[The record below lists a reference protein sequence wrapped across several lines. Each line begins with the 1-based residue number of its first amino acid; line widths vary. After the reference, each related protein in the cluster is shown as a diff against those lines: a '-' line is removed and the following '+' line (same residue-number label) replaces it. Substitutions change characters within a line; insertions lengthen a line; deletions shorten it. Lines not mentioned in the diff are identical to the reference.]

1 MMAGLLGMRTDPFQ
15 EPSHWTWSIGQQT
28 VAVIVFGAVA
38 LVGFA
43 VFAGLARRW
52 GSPYPV

>member
-1 MMAGLLGMRTDPFQ
+1 MAGLLGMRTDPFQ